1 MVKNR
6 LKIVEP
12 NLKNNIVSFFI
23 GVIPVSFSL
32 WFCIFKE
39 GVESVREELNGYSIE
54 EQMVMQQESLEMIS
68 NLKFELILICI
79 LLLICY
85 ISFSILVGYLIWNSF
100 NFLKKMRRRLLEK

>member
-1 MVKNR
+1 MVKKR

-12 NLKNNIVSFFI
+12 NLKNNIVSFFV
-23 GVIPVSFSL
+23 GVIPVSFFL
-32 WFCIFKE
+32 WFYIFKE
-39 GVESVREELNGYSIE
+39 SLEGARQELDGYSVE
-54 EQMVMQQESLEMIS
+54 KRVAMQQESLEMIS

-85 ISFSILVGYLIWNSF
+85 ILFSILVGYLIWNSF